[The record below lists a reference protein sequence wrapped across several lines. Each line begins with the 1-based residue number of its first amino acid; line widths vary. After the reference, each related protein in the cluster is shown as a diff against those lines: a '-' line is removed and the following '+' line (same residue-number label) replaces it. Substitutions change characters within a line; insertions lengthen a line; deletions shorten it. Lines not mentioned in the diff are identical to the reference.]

1 MILVITAVA
10 VNLPKPV
17 IPPGEKV
24 VVEKTVIA
32 DTGKIIITDT
42 LITIRHDTTRII
54 KTWKD
59 TVKLIKN
66 ESFVTSRIDTLWTK
80 KYTRGK

>member
-1 MILVITAVA
+1 MILAITAVA
-10 VNLPKPV
+10 ANLPKPV

-24 VVEKTVIA
+24 VVEKTVTA
-32 DTGKIIITDT
+32 DTGKIVIVDT
-42 LITIRHDTTRII
+42 LTTIRHDTTRII
-54 KTWKD
+54 KTWRD

-66 ESFVTSRIDTLWTK
+66 ESFVSTRTDTLWTK